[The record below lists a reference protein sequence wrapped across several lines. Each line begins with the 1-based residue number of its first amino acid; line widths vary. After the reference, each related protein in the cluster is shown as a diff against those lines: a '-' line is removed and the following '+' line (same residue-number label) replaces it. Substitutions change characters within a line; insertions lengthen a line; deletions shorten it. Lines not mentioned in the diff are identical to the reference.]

1 MNTVRLR
8 PPLRRLPDMSDFLL
22 TQIINY
28 GAPLFGFILFL
39 GALGFP
45 VGASVILIAAGAF
58 SQQGILAWFPAAILG
73 LLGAIIGDAL
83 SFGIGFYAKEWVSSR
98 FSNSKA
104 WKNAEEAFDARAAL
118 AIYLTRFLITA
129 LAIPTNLI
137 AGGSGIQFRRFI
149 TYDSLGEFTWMVL
162 YGGLGYFFGSQWE
175 LVSSFISNFGG
186 LMLGVITLIFGIRLA
201 IRRLRNEPNQE
212 LLPKN

>member
-1 MNTVRLR
+1 
-8 PPLRRLPDMSDFLL
+8 MSDFLL

-28 GAPLFGFILFL
+28 GTPFFAFILFL

-45 VGASVILIAAGAF
+45 VGASVVLIAAGAF
-58 SQQGILAWFPAAILG
+58 SEQGILQWFQAAALG
-73 LLGAIIGDAL
+73 LLGAILGDAM
-83 SFGIGFYAKEWVSSR
+83 SFGIGYYARDWVNAR
-98 FSNSKA
+98 FGNSKA
-104 WKNAEEAFDARAAL
+104 WRNAEETFDTRAGL

-149 TYDSLGEFTWMVL
+149 TYDSLGELTWIIL
-162 YGGLGYFFGSQWE
+162 YGGLGYLFGSQWE
-175 LVSSFISNFGG
+175 LVSTFISNFGG
-186 LMLGVITLIFGIRLA
+186 LMLGVLILVSGLWLA
-201 IRRLRNEPNQE
+201 IRRLRNDGNTDKAGTE